1 MASVGN
7 SGESPIHA
15 AARLQVADGSLA
27 QLRELH
33 GQIVS
38 LTAAVERSRP
48 LPRRISRG
56 LARARR
62 NGWRLH
68 TYPREFLRG
77 FRANGTGRLARA
89 DLDRLQGLTDQGAHD
104 QAIAFA
110 AALLPLKTQDVEFL
124 DTARHAFARVGA
136 LSLQLQAT
144 EALVR
149 ADDST
154 SRQSQLRNVVGRIRE
169 TEPDWL
175 PAVPDVTTL
184 ADPVHG
190 RVLHLLK
197 AAMPHRQ
204 SGYTMRSQYIVDSQ
218 RAAGL
223 DPVVVTSL
231 GFPPDGD
238 AEVPAVEVVAGSPY
252 HHLSTP
258 PKRVLKGPLDLY
270 LDAYAEAAAA
280 RVADVSP
287 SIIHAHSGHRGYEGA
302 LVGLALAR
310 AFDLPLVYEV
320 RGFFESLWSRD
331 AAWNEQGEMYARRI
345 ATETRCMREA
355 DAVVTLS
362 ESMRAE
368 IMSRGVD
375 GAKVHVVPNG
385 VDVSAFQPGERS
397 DDLVAELGLEDRFVF
412 GYVSNLDHWREG
424 HETLIRAA
432 ARLRADGVPA
442 VALIVGDGNRRAEL
456 EQLAAAEGAGDA
468 VLFTGR
474 VPHHRVLD
482 YYRLL
487 DVFVVPRIAERAA
500 RLVTPLKPFEAMAA
514 GVPVVVSALAPLI
527 EIVGDGERGRAF
539 PPGDADALAEVLAE
553 LWRDQDARTELAKRA
568 RDWVVAE
575 RQWSANAAR
584 YAAIYAAVTGRGEE

>member
-1 MASVGN
+1 MAPDGKN
-7 SGESPIHA
+7 GESPTHA
-15 AARLQVADGSLA
+15 AAKLQVADGSLA

-33 GQIVS
+33 GQVAR

-48 LPRRISRG
+48 LPQRLSRG
-56 LARARR
+56 VARARR
-62 NGWRLH
+62 KGWKLH
-68 TYPREFLRG
+68 AYPREFWRG
-77 FRANGTGRLARA
+77 FQATGAGKLAGA
-89 DLDRLQGLTDQGAHD
+89 DVAKVQTLTEQSAHD

-110 AALLPLKTQDVEFL
+110 AAMLPLKSRDIEFL
-124 DTARHAFARVGA
+124 DAARHAFARAGA
-136 LSLQLQAT
+136 LSLQLQAA
-144 EALVR
+144 EALAL
-149 ADDST
+149 ADDSP

-169 TEPDWL
+169 TEPSWL
-175 PAVPDVTTL
+175 PAVP
-184 ADPVHG
+184 AAPVPGAPVPG
-190 RVLHLLK
+190 RVVHLLK
-197 AAMPHRQ
+197 AAMPYRQ

-223 DPVVVTSL
+223 DPVVVTAL
-231 GFPPDGD
+231 GFPPAGD
-238 AEVPAVEVVAGSPY
+238 TEVPAVEVVAGSPH
-252 HHLSTP
+252 HHLGTATKRLLNGP
-258 PKRVLKGPLDLY
+258 PDLF
-270 LDAYAEAAAA
+270 LDAYAEAAAG
-280 RVADVSP
+280 RVAEASP
-287 SIIHAHSGHRGYEGA
+287 SVIHVHSGHRGYEPA

-310 AFDLPLVYEV
+310 AYGLPLVYEV
-320 RGFFESLWSRD
+320 RGFFESLWSRE
-331 AAWNEQGEMYARRI
+331 AAWNERGELYERRI

-368 IMSRGVD
+368 IMSRGID

-385 VDVSAFQPGERS
+385 VDVSSFQPGQRDE
-397 DDLVAELGLEDRFVF
+397 DLVAELGLENRFVF

-456 EQLAAAEGAGDA
+456 EQLVAAEGAGDA

-474 VPHHRVLD
+474 VPHDRVLD

-514 GVPVVVSALAPLI
+514 GIPVVVSALAPLL
-527 EIVGDGERGRAF
+527 EIVGDGERGRTF
-539 PPGDADALAEVLAE
+539 PPSDADTLATVLAE
-553 LWRDQDARTELAKRA
+553 LWRDEDARSEMAKRA

-584 YAAIYAAVTGRGEE
+584 YSAIYAAVTGSGER

>member
-1 MASVGN
+1 MAPDGKN
-7 SGESPIHA
+7 GESPTHA
-15 AARLQVADGSLA
+15 AAKLQIADGSLA

-33 GQIVS
+33 GEVVR

-48 LPRRISRG
+48 LSQRVSRG

-68 TYPREFLRG
+68 TYPRAFLRG
-77 FRANGTGRLARA
+77 YRATGTGKLARA
-89 DLDRLQGLTDQGAHD
+89 DLDKLRALSDQGAHD

-110 AALLPLKTQDVEFL
+110 AALLPAKAQDAEFL
-124 DTARHAFARVGA
+124 DAARQAFARPGA

-144 EALVR
+144 EALLR
-149 ADDST
+149 LDDST
-154 SRQSQLRNVVGRIRE
+154 SRQSQLRNVAGRIRE

-175 PAVPDVTTL
+175 PAVPAAAAP
-184 ADPVHG
+184 ADPVRG

-197 AAMPHRQ
+197 AAMPYRQ
-204 SGYTMRSQYIVDSQ
+204 SGYTMRSKYIVDSQ

-223 DPVVVTSL
+223 DPVVVTAL
-231 GFPPDGD
+231 GFPDGD
-238 AEVPAVEVVAGSPY
+238 AAAPAVEDIAGSPH
-252 HHLSTP
+252 HHLGAAA
-258 PKRVLKGPLDLY
+258 KRLLKGPPDLY

-287 SIIHAHSGHRGYEGA
+287 SIIHVHSGHRGYEPA

-310 AFDLPLVYEV
+310 AFGLPLVYEV
-320 RGFFESLWSRD
+320 RGFFESLWSRE
-331 AAWNEQGEMYARRI
+331 AAWNERGELYERRI

-385 VDVSAFQPGERS
+385 VDVSVFQPGPRP
-397 DDLVAELGLEDRFVF
+397 DDLVAELGLADRFVF
-412 GYVSNLDHWREG
+412 GYVSNLDHRREG
-424 HETLIRAA
+424 HELLIRAA
-432 ARLRADGVPA
+432 VRLRAEGVPA
-442 VALIVGDGNRRAEL
+442 VALIVGDGARRTEL
-456 EQLAAAEGAGDA
+456 EQLAADEGAGEA

-474 VPHHRVLD
+474 VPHDRVLD

-514 GVPVVVSALAPLI
+514 GIPVVASALAPLL

-539 PPGDADALAEVLAE
+539 PPGDADALAEVLAQ
-553 LWRDQDARTELAKRA
+553 LWRDPDARGELAKRA

-584 YAAIYAAVTGRGEE
+584 YAAIYATVTGGREG

>member
-1 MASVGN
+1 MALDGN
-7 SGESPIHA
+7 SGESPTHA
-15 AARLQVADGSLA
+15 AAKLQVADGSLA
-27 QLRELH
+27 QLRVLH
-33 GQIVS
+33 GELMR
-38 LTAAVERSRP
+38 LTAVVERSRP
-48 LPRRISRG
+48 LPLRLSRG
-56 LARARR
+56 LVRARR

-68 TYPREFLRG
+68 AYPRAFWRG
-77 FRANGTGRLARA
+77 FRATGAGRLAGA
-89 DLDRLQGLTDQGAHD
+89 DLTKLQQLSEQGLHD

-110 AALLPLKTQDVEFL
+110 AALLPLKSSDVEFL
-124 DTARHAFARVGA
+124 DAARHAFARVGA
-136 LSLQLQAT
+136 LSLQLQAA
-144 EALVR
+144 EAVVR
-149 ADDST
+149 ADDSP
-154 SRQSQLRNVVGRIRE
+154 SRRSQLRNVAGRIRE
-169 TEPDWL
+169 TEPGWL
-175 PAVPDVTTL
+175 PAVPAVPTP

-190 RVLHLLK
+190 RVVHLLK
-197 AAMPHRQ
+197 AAMPYRQ
-204 SGYTMRSQYIVDSQ
+204 SGYTMRSQYVVDSQ

-223 DPVVVTSL
+223 DPVVITAL

-238 AEVPAVEVVAGSPY
+238 TTVPAVEIVSGSPH
-252 HHLSTP
+252 HHLDNP
-258 PKRVLKGPLDLY
+258 GKRLLKGPPDLF

-280 RVADVSP
+280 RVAEVSP
-287 SIIHAHSGHRGYEGA
+287 SIIHAHSGHRGYEQA

-310 AFDLPLVYEV
+310 AFGLPLVYEV

-331 AAWNEQGEMYARRI
+331 PAWNERGELYERRL
-345 ATETRCMREA
+345 ATEIRCMREA

-368 IMSRGVD
+368 IMSRGID

-385 VDVSAFQPGERS
+385 VDVSAFHPAQRR
-397 DDLVAELGLEDRFVF
+397 DDLVAELGLEDRFVV

-456 EQLAAAEGAGDA
+456 ERLAEAEGAGDA

-474 VPHHRVLD
+474 VPHDRVLD

-514 GVPVVVSALAPLI
+514 GLPVVVSALAPLL

-553 LWRDQDARTELAKRA
+553 LWRDPDTRSELAKRA

-584 YAAIYAAVTGRGEE
+584 YAAIYAAVTGGGEG

>member
-1 MASVGN
+1 MAPDGN
-7 SGESPIHA
+7 NGESPTHA

-27 QLRELH
+27 QIRALH
-33 GQIVS
+33 SQVAR
-38 LTAAVERSRP
+38 LTATVERSRP
-48 LPRRISRG
+48 LPQRISRG
-56 LARARR
+56 VARARR

-68 TYPREFLRG
+68 TYPRAFWRG
-77 FRANGTGRLARA
+77 FRATGTGKLAGA
-89 DLDRLQGLTDQGAHD
+89 DLDTLRTLSDQGAHD
-104 QAIAFA
+104 QAMAFA
-110 AALLPLKTQDVEFL
+110 AALLPLKSGDAEFL
-124 DTARHAFARVGA
+124 DVARHAFARPGA

-149 ADDST
+149 VDDSP

-175 PAVPDVTTL
+175 PAVPTSSAP
-184 ADPVHG
+184 ADPVRG
-190 RVLHLLK
+190 RVVHLLK
-197 AAMPHRQ
+197 AAMPYRQ

-223 DPVVVTSL
+223 DPVVITAL
-231 GFPPDGD
+231 GFPGDSDTTVPD
-238 AEVPAVEVVAGSPY
+238 VEVIAGSPH
-252 HHLSTP
+252 HHLGNAT
-258 PKRVLKGPLDLY
+258 KRLLKGPPDLY

-280 RVADVSP
+280 RVAEVSP
-287 SIIHAHSGHRGYEGA
+287 SIIHVHSGHRGYEPA

-310 AFDLPLVYEV
+310 EFDLPLVYEV
-320 RGFFESLWSRD
+320 RGFFESLWSRE
-331 AAWNEQGEMYARRI
+331 AAWNERGELYERRI
-345 ATETRCMREA
+345 ATEIRCMRAA

-368 IMSRGVD
+368 IMSRGID

-385 VDVSAFQPGERS
+385 VDVSAFHPGQR
-397 DDLVAELGLEDRFVF
+397 DADLVAELGLQDRFVF
-412 GYVSNLDHWREG
+412 GYVSNLDHRREG

-432 ARLRADGVPA
+432 ARLRANGVPA

-456 EQLAAAEGAGDA
+456 EQLAAAEGAGDS
-468 VLFTGR
+468 VLFAGR
-474 VPHHRVLD
+474 VPHDRVLD

-514 GVPVVVSALAPLI
+514 GIPVVASELAPLL
-527 EIVGDGERGRAF
+527 EIVGDGERGRSF
-539 PPGDADALAEVLAE
+539 PPGDADALTEVLTE
-553 LWRDQDARTELAKRA
+553 LRHDEDARNEMAKRA

-575 RQWSANAAR
+575 RQWSSNAAR
-584 YAAIYAAVTGRGEE
+584 YAAIYAAVTGGGEG